1 MEGAPITVILDPE
14 SPEEVRF
21 DNYYLSNATYE
32 SVFREVGFKE
42 ILWHPI
48 RISPE
53 GIRKFGREYWEDFLE
68 NPGIVCIECVK

>member
-21 DNYYLSNATYE
+21 DNYYLSNATYDWA
-32 SVFREVGFKE
+32 FRKVGFKE
-42 ILWHPI
+42 VFRHPI